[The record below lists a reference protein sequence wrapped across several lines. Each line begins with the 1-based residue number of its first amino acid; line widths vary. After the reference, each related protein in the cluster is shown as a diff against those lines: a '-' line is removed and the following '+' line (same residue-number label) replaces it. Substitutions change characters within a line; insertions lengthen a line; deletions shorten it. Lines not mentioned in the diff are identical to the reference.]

1 MMKNFNKKIL
11 LLFAFVLLNAQ
22 VLLASDLAENIKKG
36 ITNGNVDAFKENLD
50 QTCTVVIGGN
60 SNTVNQIQAE
70 LLIHNFFTQ
79 HTPTSF
85 VLSSEGTSTTS
96 KNKYVVGK
104 LTTANGTYDV
114 YITLDLNN
122 ETIIKEIRFEQA

>member
-1 MMKNFNKKIL
+1 MKHFIKKIL
-11 LLFAFVLLNAQ
+11 FLITFVMLNAQ
-22 VLLASDLAENIKKG
+22 VLLASELAENIKKG
-36 ITNGNVDAFKENLD
+36 ITNGNVDVFKENLD

-79 HTPTSF
+79 HTPSAF
-85 VLSSEGTSTTS
+85 VLSSEGASATS

-104 LTTANGTYDV
+104 LTTANGVYDV

-122 ETIIKEIRFEQA
+122 ESIIKEIRFEQA